1 MSELNQEYENK
12 TLPKEIWNKVLDN
25 HNLPTTNKKEPIIEH
40 KNNFEKINKQ
50 NVYIIQLEKADD
62 EQNEKEKPDNYFS
75 DKREN
80 RLESIKS
87 EVLEIPYI
95 ENDMNK
101 DNQNKNLQNLENV
114 NQEPKPKIVR
124 QSHIED
130 FFSKLN
136 EQHQNESKDNN
147 INLNESY
154 EKMNLKISSF
164 EKISEQHYK
173 PKLENFS
180 NIPHLPSP
188 GVGGVKMND
197 FDDSQIQEFNHI
209 GVIQLNAQSEVNNNF
224 CLVNISTNFYTN
236 INPMLIFPGDTH
248 SFEHHSDAPST

>member
-1 MSELNQEYENK
+1 MSELNQEYENNN
-12 TLPKEIWNKVLDN
+12 LPKEIWNKLLDN
-25 HNLPTTNKKEPIIEH
+25 HNLAT
-40 KNNFEKINKQ
+40 
-50 NVYIIQLEKADD
+50 
-62 EQNEKEKPDNYFS
+62 
-75 DKREN
+75 
-80 RLESIKS
+80 

-95 ENDMNK
+95 ENVMNRS
-101 DNQNKNLQNLENV
+101 DQNKNLANLENV
-114 NQEPKPKIVR
+114 NQELPKPKIIR

-130 FFSKLN
+130 FFRKLN
-136 EQHQNESKDNN
+136 EQRQNESKDKS